1 MTHGWQ
7 NLGSNG
13 PKGGWGSGSLCL
25 SRSFPFS
32 FHVFLFLSICLLV
45 YLFIYLSDDQ
55 FESLSIY
62 LSIPLSLSL
71 FLSIYVIYL
80 ASYSQLSIHLSLG
93 LSICPPAI
101 SHFDLEM
108 RFVPQ
113 RRALFPLP
121 NFQKFSDAG
130 VFLPFWLP
138 HVLRASSRHNGVQ
151 FFILHPTRWL
161 RARRFGEPPEPQNI
175 GKTLCLA
182 TVLPF
187 CALWS
192 SSFWLLLFWL
202 FLFYDSSH
210 HCCCICQ

>member
-62 LSIPLSLSL
+62 LSIPLSL

-192 SSFWLLLFWL
+192 SFFWLLLFWL

>member
-1 MTHGWQ
+1 MDGRTWVVMDRKVVEA
-7 NLGSNG
+7 LGPSV
-13 PKGGWGSGSLCL
+13 SLVL
-25 SRSFPFS
+25 SRSLSMS
-32 FHVFLFLSICLLV
+32 FCFYLSVCLSICLSISLTINLN
-45 YLFIYLSDDQ
+45 LFLST
-55 FESLSIY
+55 SLS
-62 LSIPLSLSL
+62 LSLSL

-192 SSFWLLLFWL
+192 SFFWLLFWL